1 MFENI
6 GGKIKG
12 MAKFFCW
19 AGIILSVIIGIIYLS
34 NSNRYQDLTTQG
46 IVILIVG
53 PICSWL
59 GSLMTYGFGE
69 LIERAKSIDEKLS
82 KPNYTGSSNDA
93 PNEAPDDS
101 SRKQP
106 PEKVS
111 PKPARYDDLPEL

>member
-46 IVILIVG
+46 IIVLIVG
-53 PICSWL
+53 PLCSWL

-82 KPNYTGSSNDA
+82 NPNNTLCNVSNDA
-93 PNEAPDDS
+93 SVNS
-101 SRKQP
+101 QGKQQP
-106 PEKVS
+106 PKVS
-111 PKPARYDDLPEL
+111 TKPVTYDDLPDL

>member
-19 AGIILSVIIGIIYLS
+19 AGIILSVIIGIIYLT

-46 IVILIVG
+46 ITILIAG
-53 PICSWL
+53 PLCSWL

-69 LIERAKSIDEKLS
+69 LIERAKSIDEKL
-82 KPNYTGSSNDA
+82 NA
-93 PNEAPDDS
+93 PHAMLFQIWIFMILYKLLNLYVKTKIAIILLIMD
-101 SRKQP
+101 
-106 PEKVS
+106 
-111 PKPARYDDLPEL
+111 YFL

>member
-19 AGIILSVIIGIIYLS
+19 VGIIGSVSISMVFFSSNNNTAAGIAVLIG
-34 NSNRYQDLTTQG
+34 
-46 IVILIVG
+46 G

-69 LIERAKSIDEKLS
+69 LIEKVESIDKKLKVSYS
-82 KPNYTGSSNDA
+82 KSNTF
-93 PNEAPDDS
+93 PDDFTYES
-101 SRKQP
+101 SRKKP
-106 PEKVS
+106 SEKTATKTVI
-111 PKPARYDDLPEL
+111 YDDLPDL